1 VPVAFSPSQ
10 LAALAIA
17 TSFAAGLNV
26 YATVATLGL
35 LARFQLIELPPS
47 LGLLADGWVIGG
59 AGALFLIEFVADKIP
74 VFDLMWNALQTFV
87 RVPVAA
93 LLAYGAASHLSPG
106 NQLLTAALGSVVAL
120 AAHGGK
126 LAARVAVTPSPEPF
140 SNIALSLGED
150 AFAVFLTWFATEHP
164 LLAAAIAL
172 VLVIAMMAVVQTVV
186 RVLRDVLRGAPRR
199 AESAA
204 PNAGL

>member
-1 VPVAFSPSQ
+1 MDFSPRQ

-35 LARFQLIELPPS
+35 LARYHAIELPSS
-47 LGLLADGWVIGG
+47 LGLLADRWVIGG
-59 AGALFLIEFVADKIP
+59 ASALFLLEFVADKVP
-74 VFDLMWNALQTFV
+74 LFDLVWNALQTFV

-93 LLAYGAASHLSPG
+93 LLAYAATSDLSPG
-106 NQLLTAALGSVVAL
+106 NQLLTAAAGAVVAL

-140 SNIALSLGED
+140 SNIALSVGED

-164 LLAAAIAL
+164 IFAAAIAI
-172 VLVIAMMAVVQTVV
+172 VLVVAMVAVVQVVV
-186 RVLRDVLRGAPRR
+186 RALRDVFRRAPRR

-204 PNAGL
+204 PNAGP

>member
-1 VPVAFSPSQ
+1 MDFSPRQ

-35 LARFQLIELPPS
+35 LARFQVIELPSS

-59 AGALFLIEFVADKIP
+59 AVALFLVEFVADKVP
-74 VFDLMWNALQTFV
+74 LFDLVWNAVQTVV

-93 LLAYGAASHLSPG
+93 LLAYGATSHLSPG
-106 NQLLTAALGSVVAL
+106 NQLLTAALGAVIAL

-126 LAARVAVTPSPEPF
+126 VAARVAVTPSPEPF
-140 SNIALSLGED
+140 SNIALSVGED
-150 AFAVFLTWFATEHP
+150 AFAIFLTWFATQHP
-164 LLAAAIAL
+164 FLAAAIAI
-172 VLVIAMMAVVQTVV
+172 VLVVAMAAVVQLVV
-186 RVLRDVLRGAPRR
+186 RALRDAFRGGPRP
-199 AESAA
+199 ASAA
-204 PNAGL
+204 PTPGP

>member
-1 VPVAFSPSQ
+1 MDFSPRQ

-35 LARFQLIELPPS
+35 LARFHVIELPAT

-59 AGALFLIEFVADKIP
+59 AGALFLVEFVADKVP
-74 VFDLMWNALQTFV
+74 LFDLVWNVLQTLV

-93 LLAYGAASHLSPG
+93 LLAYGATSDLSPG
-106 NQLLTAALGSVVAL
+106 NQLLTAALGAVVAL

-126 LAARVAVTPSPEPF
+126 VAARVAVTPSPEPF
-140 SNIALSLGED
+140 SNMALSFGED
-150 AFAVFLTWFATEHP
+150 AFAIFLTWFATQHP
-164 LLAAAIAL
+164 FFAATIAI
-172 VLVIAMMAVVQTVV
+172 VLVIAMVAIIQLVV
-186 RVLRDVLRGAPRR
+186 RALRDVFRGAPRS
-199 AESAA
+199 AASAA
-204 PNAGL
+204 PNASP